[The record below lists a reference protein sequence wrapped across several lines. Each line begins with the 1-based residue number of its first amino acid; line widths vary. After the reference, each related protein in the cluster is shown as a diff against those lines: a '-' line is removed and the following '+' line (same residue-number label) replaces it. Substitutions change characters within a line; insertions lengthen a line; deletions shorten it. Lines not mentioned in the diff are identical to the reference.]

1 MILSAKCG
9 RATGS
14 RAALFQ
20 CPGRWPCSVHT
31 AGRAGAISERGSGT
45 GAAMNKSP
53 EIEEFYVS
61 WKWRRFRES
70 RISMAGGL
78 CEECQRRGIVTPAD
92 DVHHII
98 ELTPQNV
105 NDPAISLSVENT
117 LVLCEKCHAEKH
129 KKRRWR
135 CDAFG
140 HVAL

>member
-1 MILSAKCG
+1 M
-9 RATGS
+9 
-14 RAALFQ
+14 
-20 CPGRWPCSVHT
+20 
-31 AGRAGAISERGSGT
+31 
-45 GAAMNKSP
+45 
-53 EIEEFYVS
+53 
-61 WKWRRFRES
+61 

-78 CEECQRRGIVTPAD
+78 CEECQRNGIVTPAD

-117 LVLCEKCHAEKH
+117 RVLCEKCHAEKH